1 METSNQR
8 SRNNLKFISLFLIL
22 FVFANFSKLSAQQP
36 HSVADLKSFDWL
48 IGTWKRETSRGIT
61 VEKWTKVSDLTL
73 EGESFTIQNGD
84 TTFAEYLRLLQFGKE
99 IFYTPKVAHNKYPVP
114 FKLIK
119 VDENG
124 FTFEHSEHDFPQRII
139 YKQKKDGSLHAR
151 IEGTRNGKEYWVDFY
166 FRKVE

>member
-1 METSNQR
+1 MEAHKER
-8 SRNNLKFISLFLIL
+8 SRSNLKIKFLFLVL
-22 FVFANFSKLSAQQP
+22 FLFANFSRLSAQQAQ
-36 HSVADLKSFDWL
+36 VATDLKRFDWL

-151 IEGTRNGKEYWVDFY
+151 IEGTRNGKESWVDFY

>member
-1 METSNQR
+1 METPRKGSA
-8 SRNNLKFISLFLIL
+8 SHLKIKILFLIL
-22 FVFANFSKLSAQQP
+22 FLFANFSKLSAQQP
-36 HSVADLKSFDWL
+36 HSVADLKSLDWL
-48 IGTWKRETSRGIT
+48 IGAWKRETSSGIMI
-61 VEKWTKVSDLTL
+61 EKWTKVSDFTF
-73 EGESFTIQNGD
+73 EGESFAIQNGD

-99 IFYTPKVAHNKYPVP
+99 IYYTPKVAHNKYPVP

-119 VDENG
+119 ADENE

-151 IEGTRNGKEYWVDFY
+151 IEGIRNGKESGVDFY

>member
-1 METSNQR
+1 MQTPKKGSGSQ
-8 SRNNLKFISLFLIL
+8 LKIKFLLLIL
-22 FVFANFSKLSAQQP
+22 FLFANFGKLTAQQP
-36 HSVADLKSFDWL
+36 QSVADLKSLDWL
-48 IGTWKRETSRGIT
+48 IGSWKRETNHGMM
-61 VEKWTKVSDLTL
+61 VEKWTKVSDLTF

-99 IFYTPKVAHNKYPVP
+99 VFYTPKVAHNKYPVP

-151 IEGTRNGKEYWVDFY
+151 IEGTRNGKESGVDFY

>member
-1 METSNQR
+1 METSKER
-8 SRNNLKFISLFLIL
+8 SRSNLKIKFLCLVLFL
-22 FVFANFSKLSAQQP
+22 FANFGKLSAQQP
-36 HSVADLKSFDWL
+36 HSVPDLKSLDWL
-48 IGTWKRETSRGIT
+48 IGTWKRETSRGMMI
-61 VEKWTKVSDLTL
+61 EKWTKVSELTL

-99 IFYTPKVAHNKYPVP
+99 VFYTAKVAHNKYPVQ

-119 VDENG
+119 ADKNG

-151 IEGTRNGKEYWVDFY
+151 IEGTRNGKESAVDFY
-166 FRKVE
+166 FEKVE

>member
-1 METSNQR
+1 METSKER
-8 SRNNLKFISLFLIL
+8 SRSNLKIKFLCLVLFL
-22 FVFANFSKLSAQQP
+22 FANFGKLTAQQP
-36 HSVADLKSFDWL
+36 QSVADLKSLDWL
-48 IGTWKRETSRGIT
+48 IGSWKRETNHGMM
-61 VEKWTKVSDLTL
+61 VEKWTKVSDLTF

-99 IFYTPKVAHNKYPVP
+99 VFYTPKVTHNKYPVP

-119 VDENG
+119 ADKNG

-151 IEGTRNGKEYWVDFY
+151 IEGTRNGKESAVDFY
-166 FRKVE
+166 FEKVE

>member
-8 SRNNLKFISLFLIL
+8 SRSNLKIKILFLIL

-48 IGTWKRETSRGIT
+48 IGTWKRETSRGIMI
-61 VEKWTKVSDLTL
+61 EKWTKVSDFTF

-99 IFYTPKVAHNKYPVP
+99 VFYTPKVAHNKYPVP

-119 VDENG
+119 ADENG

-151 IEGTRNGKEYWVDFY
+151 IEGTWNGKESGVDFY

>member
-1 METSNQR
+1 MQTPKKGSGSQ
-8 SRNNLKFISLFLIL
+8 LKIKFLLLIL
-22 FVFANFSKLSAQQP
+22 FLFANFGKLTAQQP
-36 HSVADLKSFDWL
+36 QSVADLKSLDWL
-48 IGTWKRETSRGIT
+48 IGSWKRETNHGMM
-61 VEKWTKVSDLTL
+61 VEKWTKVSDLTF

-99 IFYTPKVAHNKYPVP
+99 VFYTAKVAHNKYPVP

-119 VDENG
+119 ADENG

-151 IEGTRNGKEYWVDFY
+151 IEGTRNGKESGVDFY
-166 FRKVE
+166 FKKVK